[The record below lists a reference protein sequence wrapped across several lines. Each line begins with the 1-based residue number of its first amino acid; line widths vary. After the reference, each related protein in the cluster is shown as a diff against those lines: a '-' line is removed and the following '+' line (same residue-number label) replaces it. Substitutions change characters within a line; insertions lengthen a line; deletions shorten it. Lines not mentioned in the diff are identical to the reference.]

1 MMMVPFSNSDQDDES
16 EQEAESEE
24 SEEEDK
30 QDDGAEEESEEEEKA
45 TDEVEEAEDSES
57 EGEGDEEEEEEDAQP
72 VQPAKRDNAT
82 PKKRKRGSQPP
93 TPASSHRAASVAP
106 SVGKASSRGNKEQIA
121 GVVTRTDDEKKLD
134 KMYHTIQTADA
145 IFTESADMWDT
156 QEDLS
161 DFVKLRFHVDKV
173 VIQKFHWV

>member
-57 EGEGDEEEEEEDAQP
+57 EGEGDEEEEEDAQP